1 MKLKIGAFTFP
12 LYRLDKM
19 LHATKKIYDLFKDE
33 FAKAD
38 VASVLGHSS
47 SKSGA
52 VAQKIADLTAYG
64 LVERTRDKFRI
75 SQIGRDATYGTP
87 DEKNRAIQNAVQN
100 IPLWARL
107 LQDFGP
113 NIEEKDFWIALRN
126 ITGAESPVAQN
137 KANLVRNSY
146 IEDVRLI
153 KPVSEPEQL
162 PQHESQWGMKA
173 NSRKRNMETPQ
184 IEPKM
189 ATISIESQY
198 VQQSYLIPD
207 AATYDDVIQ
216 ILQAL
221 KPVLKLN
228 EREDKDV
235 RDNNND
241 GDTEKNGEID
251 NE

>member
-1 MKLKIGAFTFP
+1 
-12 LYRLDKM
+12 M
-19 LHATKKIYDLFKDE
+19 LQATRKIYDLFKDE
-33 FAKAD
+33 FGKKD
-38 VASVLGHSS
+38 VASVLGHTS

-52 VAQKIADLTAYG
+52 LAQKIADLTAYR
-64 LVERTRDKFRI
+64 LIERSRDKFRI

-107 LQDFGP
+107 LQDFGQ

-126 ITGAESPVAQN
+126 ITGAESPVAQK

-146 IEDVRLI
+146 IEDVGLI
-153 KPVSEPEQL
+153 KPVDEPKQS
-162 PQHESQWGMKA
+162 PQNKTQWGMKA
-173 NSRKRNMETPQ
+173 NDRKRNMETQQ
-184 IEPKM
+184 IETKM
-189 ATISIESQY
+189 ASISIESQY

-207 AATYDDVIQ
+207 TATYDDVIR

-228 EREDKDV
+228 DHKDKDV
-235 RDNNND
+235 CDNND
-241 GDTEKNGEID
+241 GSDTEKKAEID